1 MDKTDVDERKSVF
14 NKRSSPNATLA
25 EHKIQLVKSK
35 PDSTEERYPTN
46 EKMIVSPRSPLK
58 HEEGGG
64 PIRPP
69 ALSNRLKYEVYF
81 VEPSA

>member
-1 MDKTDVDERKSVF
+1 MDKTDVDERRSVF

-46 EKMIVSPRSPLK
+46 EKMIVSSRSPLK